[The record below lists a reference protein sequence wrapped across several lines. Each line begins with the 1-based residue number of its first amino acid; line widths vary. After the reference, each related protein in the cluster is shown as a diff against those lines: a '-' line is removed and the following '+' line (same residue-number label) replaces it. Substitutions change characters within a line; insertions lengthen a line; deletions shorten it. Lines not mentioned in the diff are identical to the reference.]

1 MHFAE
6 QALFMGVV
14 TLLWAFNIAPSV
26 DEGGKAKLP
35 PTNEWI
41 DSGLVV

>member
-26 DEGGKAKLP
+26 DEGGKAILP